1 MAPRA
6 ARAGWSRTAR
16 PGWYNERMTSRL
28 IAITM
33 LVVAVVVPVA
43 GCRRPAPDAP
53 PAPPPGMPAT
63 VEVLK
68 DGRWLFTYAEAAGTF
83 ATTDKPE
90 SVPEPARALVRVL
103 DPAAGEKAGAA
114 GQVYVTNLNEV
125 LAKGKA
131 SARVMSREAFE
142 TAALASF
149 PTGEYSPMA
158 AQRMQP
164 APLPALD
171 GGVAPAGKPT
181 AGGPPVVTIYGTSW
195 CGACRAARQYLTERK
210 IPFADK
216 DIERD
221 ADAAHELSVK
231 AAKMGI
237 PTDRVPVIDVR
248 GRLLL
253 GFDKARIEALLGE
266 PT

>member
-1 MAPRA
+1 
-6 ARAGWSRTAR
+6 
-16 PGWYNERMTSRL
+16 MTGRL
-28 IAITM
+28 IAIT
-33 LVVAVVVPVA
+33 LLVA
-43 GCRRPAPDAP
+43 GAASCKRPAPEAP
-53 PAPPPGMPAT
+53 PAPPAGMPAT
-63 VEVLK
+63 IEVLK
-68 DGRWLFTYAEAAGTF
+68 GGRWLFTYAEASGTF

-90 SVPEPARALVRVL
+90 SVPEPARSLVRVL
-103 DPAAGEKAGAA
+103 DPAAPDKAGSA

-125 LAKGKA
+125 LGKGKA

-142 TAALASF
+142 TAALAGY
-149 PTGEYSPMA
+149 PTGESSPMA
-158 AQRMQP
+158 AQRMHP

-171 GGVAPAGKPT
+171 GGVAPAKPS
-181 AGGPPVVTIYGTSW
+181 AGGAPVVTIYGTSW

-221 ADAAHELSVK
+221 ADAAHELAEK